1 MVRIA
6 ILILGSFVAA
16 QAFAAPFAMV
26 TDLKGQAWTMEGDKA
41 KKLALLG
48 YIENPTEVKVDPNG
62 KVAITYFANGVQYSF
77 AGPARVALESGAP
90 KVIEGQSGELK
101 KVTPEKSIGGG
112 LSSDQWRRLQQA
124 TVVMRSVKT
133 TFAVVG
139 PDKTA
144 VLDRTPEFEWTPAAG
159 AKGYR
164 LVVYGPDNDIL
175 QETTTEQNSLRPAL
189 ELEAGKRYRW
199 KVDALGV
206 AKPVSA
212 SGVFTVAD
220 DASRDRLAEMKRSAG
235 DELGAR
241 SFYATTLEAEGHA
254 YDARS
259 EWKALAKEYPN
270 EPEIVSRSR

>member
-1 MVRIA
+1 MARTLIA
-6 ILILGSFVAA
+6 VLAFIAA
-16 QAFAAPFAMV
+16 PALAAPFAMV
-26 TDLKGQAWTMEGDKA
+26 TDLKGQAWAMQGDQP

-48 YIENPTEVKVDPNG
+48 YIENPTEVKVDANG

-77 AGPARVALESGAP
+77 AGPARVSLESGAP
-90 KVIEGQSGELK
+90 KVIEGQPSEFK

-164 LVVYGPDNDIL
+164 LVVYGPDNDIIH
-175 QETTTEQNSLRPAL
+175 EATTEQNSLRPSL
-189 ELEAGKRYRW
+189 ELESGKRYRW

-212 SGVFTVAD
+212 SGAFTVAD
-220 DASRDRLAEMKRSAG
+220 DAARQRASEMKLNAG
-235 DELGAR
+235 TELGAR

-254 YDARS
+254 YDARA
-259 EWKALAKEYPN
+259 EWKALAKDYPDQ
-270 EPEIVSRSR
+270 PEIVARSK